1 VSQENVE
8 LVRRVWDA
16 WERVDTNSVF
26 ALYAGDIEWTMFE
39 STDYPAD
46 DPDIYR
52 GHEGP
57 GGVADLQAAI
67 AAGVAAYRAGAVT
80 R

>member
-1 VSQENVE
+1 LAGSSAPDGKAAPKGPYWRDEIETEN
-8 LVRRVWDA
+8 
-16 WERVDTNSVF
+16 
-26 ALYAGDIEWTMFE
+26 G
-39 STDYPAD
+39 PAD
-46 DPDIYR
+46 YGLYVSAVGR
-52 GHEGP
+52 FSSA

>member
-1 VSQENVE
+1 MPEEDSTPDPRIMITLRLVSSCAHGSACTRAQTVAAISA
-8 LVRRVWDA
+8 VGRFSSA
-16 WERVDTNSVF
+16 
-26 ALYAGDIEWTMFE
+26 
-39 STDYPAD
+39 
-46 DPDIYR
+46 
-52 GHEGP
+52 

>member
-1 VSQENVE
+1 VSTACEARLSGAVAA
-8 LVRRVWDA
+8 RS
-16 WERVDTNSVF
+16 DTRAQTVAAISAVGRF
-26 ALYAGDIEWTMFE
+26 SSA
-39 STDYPAD
+39 
-46 DPDIYR
+46 
-52 GHEGP
+52 